1 MKNAIII
8 TMMLLSSVLPVMG
21 AEKDSIHF
29 KHDPPFDSLLAQAK
43 ETGKPI
49 FLDAYATWC
58 GPCKWMDKNMF
69 TIDSVADFYNE
80 HFICAKYDMEKGEG
94 ALLKQRFGVIYY
106 PTYLLIGS
114 DGRVLDS
121 ITGMVANP
129 AAFIS
134 FGRAALDPGDAD
146 PTEMSQDELVS
157 HMRSQKALNRN
168 TDAEADI
175 FFMRQA
181 DQTDSLSWHVIRNF
195 AGEGTTAFR
204 YVLGHRKAFYD
215 KHNADTVDLVIQQ
228 TYAKAMFESIF
239 AKPTDTVSYQRMRA
253 ELVSQDFWFSERM
266 ILEFDLMYYQQ
277 IGNWEA
283 YGHTATT
290 YVPYYADSNWISLNQ
305 IAWTV
310 YEHVDNANVVAS
322 AVEWAARSVAL
333 NENYYNLDTYACVL
347 YKAGKKSQA
356 KKVAKRAIQSA
367 KEYNQNPELVK
378 NGWPPIDYSHS
389 EELLKTIQGD

>member
-1 MKNAIII
+1 
-8 TMMLLSSVLPVMG
+8 MLLSSVLPVMG
-21 AEKDSIHF
+21 AEKDTIRF
-29 KHDPPFDSLLAQAK
+29 QHDPPFDSLLAQAR

-94 ALLKQRFGVIYY
+94 VKLKQRFNVIAY

-114 DGRVLDS
+114 DGNILDS
-121 ITGMVANP
+121 VIGMVADP
-129 AAFIS
+129 GAFIG
-134 FGRAALDPGDAD
+134 FGTASLQPNEID
-146 PTEMSQDELVS
+146 PTEMSQSELLFAMQQAKS
-157 HMRSQKALNRN
+157 LNRN
-168 TDAEADI
+168 TDALADL
-175 FFMRQA
+175 FFARQSDA
-181 DQTDSLSWHVIRNF
+181 TDSLSWHVIRNY
-195 AGEGTTAFR
+195 AGEGTVAFH

-228 TYAKAMFESIF
+228 TYGRAMFEVIF
-239 AKPTDTVSYQRMRA
+239 TKPTDTARYQRMRS

-266 ILEFDLMYYQQ
+266 IMECDLAYYEQ

-283 YGHTATT
+283 YGYTATT
-290 YVPYYADSNWISLNQ
+290 YVPYYADSNWVVLNQ

-310 YEHVDNANVVAS
+310 YEHVDNPNVVAS
-322 AVEWAARSVAL
+322 AVEWAARSVEL
-333 NENYYNLDTYACVL
+333 NENYYNLDTYACCL
-347 YKAGKKSQA
+347 YKAGKKRQA

-367 KEYNQNPELVK
+367 KEYNANPELVK

-389 EELLKTIQGD
+389 QQLLETIKGK